1 MVFPDPKTRTRF
13 NDSAYRCPFPG
24 LLFALFLTGLAAAS
38 AYADQADTADVPT
51 PSPEYRR
58 LETALDDYRRIQQAG
73 GWPSVPPGPT
83 IEPGNRD
90 QRIPTLARRLEL
102 TGDLDRGASFSSRQ
116 DDVYDEELQA
126 AVHQFQLR
134 HGLEP
139 DKRVGRATLR
149 ELNVPA
155 GERVEQLLRNLER
168 TRRVFDA
175 APKDFLFV
183 NVPAF
188 EARLIHEGR
197 TTWTTRVIIGEA
209 DMETPTFE
217 TALESVVLNP
227 TWTVPRKIATEEF
240 LPKIQADRAFLSRG
254 GYAVLGPDGSV
265 VDPATIDWSALGVD
279 HFPYR
284 LLQQA
289 GPVNELGQVKFLM
302 PNEHGV
308 CMHDTPGKRLFTK
321 DSRAFSHGCVR
332 VDRPLDLA
340 ERLLARYGWTREQI
354 DAELATAKTRSIRL
368 DEPLP
373 VIITYLTAFV
383 GADGT
388 VFFYRDIYGRD

>member
-1 MVFPDPKTRTRF
+1 MVFRDPKTRTRF
-13 NDSAYRCPFPG
+13 NDPAYG
-24 LLFALFLTGLAAAS
+24 WALPRRLAALVLAALVAAS
-38 AYADQADTADVPT
+38 ADAGQVEAAQEPS

-58 LETALDDYRRIQQAG
+58 LQATLDDYRRIEQAG

-83 IEPGNRD
+83 IEPGSRD

-102 TGDLDRGASFSSRQ
+102 TGDLDRGASLSSRQ
-116 DDVYDEELQA
+116 DDAYAEELQA
-126 AVHQFQLR
+126 AVHRFQSR

-139 DKRVGRATLR
+139 DMRVGRATLR
-149 ELNVPA
+149 ELNVQV

-175 APKDFLFV
+175 APNDFLLV

-197 TTWTTRVIIGEA
+197 TTWTTRVIVGEIEMA
-209 DMETPTFE
+209 TPTFE
-217 TALESVVLNP
+217 TALERVVLNP

-240 LPKIQADRAFLSRG
+240 LPKIQANRAFLSRG
-254 GYAVLGPDGSV
+254 GYAVLGLDGSV
-265 VDPATIDWSALGVD
+265 VDPATIDWSALSVD
-279 HFPYR
+279 NFPYR
-284 LLQQA
+284 LVQEP
-289 GPVNELGQVKFLM
+289 GPVNEVGQVKFLI
-302 PNEHGV
+302 PNDYGV
-308 CMHDTPGKRLFTK
+308 CMHDTPGKRLFAR

-340 ERLLARYGWTREQI
+340 EQVLAPSGWTREQI
-354 DAELATAKTRSIRL
+354 DAELATAKTHSIPL

-373 VIITYLTAFV
+373 VVITYLTAFV
-383 GADGT
+383 EADGT